1 MLTFVEVFYQLLD
14 QGVGVVSVDTFSGKL
29 WGGEDKKSRKGRVE
43 GGWRKGGMEREG
55 EKQGGWRKGGMER
68 EGEKQGGWRD
78 GGEREEG
85 RGGGRRGGEG
95 RHMWNCVATFFEWHS
110 LFLNKGTTRL
120 KRGAE
125 SCFPWEE

>member
-14 QGVGVVSVDTFSGKL
+14 QGVGVVSVNTFSGKL

-55 EKQGGWRKGGMER
+55 EKQGGWRDGGGGKG
-68 EGEKQGGWRD
+68 
-78 GGEREEG
+78 GGER
-85 RGGGRRGGEG
+85 

-120 KRGAE
+120 TRGAE
-125 SCFPWEE
+125 SGFPWEE